1 LKIAFSSM
9 GKGLKAQLSSRFGR
23 CPYFVIIDINDMQV
37 ENLQNT
43 GVNALNGAGIQAA
56 QILVN
61 KNVNAIISG
70 KIGPKAFQ
78 VLKVA
83 GIKFFMGK
91 TGKISDLLELYKRG
105 ELKEIELPTE
115 LGRRIERKGY
125 RRI

>member
-1 LKIAFSSM
+1 MKIAFSSM

-37 ENLQNT
+37 ETLQNT

-91 TGKISDLLELYKRG
+91 SGKISDLLELYKRG
-105 ELKEIELPTE
+105 ELKETEVPTE
-115 LGRRIERKGY
+115 LGRRMERRGY
-125 RRI
+125 RRM